1 MPVLSYGT
9 PGVLLCSENEKETP
23 KKVSLMEQNSTLTE
37 QRTFTL
43 HYQAATFVGGQRIYV
58 RRSALQNR

>member
-1 MPVLSYGT
+1 
-9 PGVLLCSENEKETP
+9 
-23 KKVSLMEQNSTLTE
+23 MEQNSTLTE